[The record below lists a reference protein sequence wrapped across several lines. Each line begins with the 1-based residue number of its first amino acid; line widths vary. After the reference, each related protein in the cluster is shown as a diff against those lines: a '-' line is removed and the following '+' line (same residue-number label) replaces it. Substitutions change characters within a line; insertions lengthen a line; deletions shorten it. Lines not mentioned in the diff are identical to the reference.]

1 MGIGRATRH
10 RGADRGGRRIEM
22 TEANV
27 RLTKFNDADFDYS
40 VSDDSMIGA
49 RMLPGDIVLVKQ
61 QDTVDNGDIALVY
74 CNGEVRIGM
83 YSRHGDCEAIT
94 PANDKYMTILSD
106 INNPSFE
113 IIGKA
118 VAFMS
123 TLGNGDDEASQ
134 K

>member
-1 MGIGRATRH
+1 
-10 RGADRGGRRIEM
+10 M
-22 TEANV
+22 TECS
-27 RLTKFNDADFDYS
+27 RLFTRCNDADFVYTM
-40 VSDDSMIGA
+40 SDDSMIGLMI
-49 RMLPGDIVLVKQ
+49 RPGDVIFVKQ
-61 QDTVDNGDIALVY
+61 QDTVDNGDIAVVY

>member
-1 MGIGRATRH
+1 MAETTI
-10 RGADRGGRRIEM
+10 RIP
-22 TEANV
+22 
-27 RLTKFNDADFDYS
+27 KFCDADFVYTM
-40 VSDDSMIGA
+40 SDCGMIDA
-49 RMLPGDIVLVKQ
+49 RIAPGDIVLARQ
-61 QDTVDNGDIALVY
+61 QDTVHNGDIALVY
-74 CNGEVRIGM
+74 YNGEVRIGM
-83 YSRHGDCEAIT
+83 YSRHGDCEALT
-94 PANDKYMTILSD
+94 PANRKYITILSD

>member
-1 MGIGRATRH
+1 
-10 RGADRGGRRIEM
+10 M

-27 RLTKFNDADFDYS
+27 RLTKFNDADFAYS

-118 VAFMS
+118 VSFMS